1 MTFRLLAV
9 VASGLAFAPST
20 TGIPAPFAKDTTL
33 AVPAAADTVV
43 GRSTAADRES
53 VALTVYNQN
62 FGLVREV
69 RNVRLP
75 RGRVALEF
83 ADVASSLQTETVR
96 VEAVGRS
103 GREFRLL
110 EQNYRYDLLNPQKLL
125 EKYVGRTVTIY
136 RWNQELD
143 REEAIEAEVLSTNGG
158 TIFRI
163 NDEITFNAPGRIA
176 FPEIP
181 EDLMAQPTLVW
192 LVDSPARQI
201 KLDVSYLTAG
211 LNWKSDYVMVLN
223 ADDDEADLTGWV
235 TLTNNSGA
243 SYEDAELKL
252 VAGDVQRVSG
262 RSDIYPQAMD
272 QLRSVAMEA
281 SVAGFTEQSFFE
293 YHMYTLGR
301 STTVR
306 NNEQKQVTLLE
317 ANGFEVRKRM
327 FYYGAP
333 SYYRGQYGSIESN
346 KKVGVFL
353 EFDNS
358 EENRMGMPLP
368 AGIVR
373 VYKDDGSGAQ
383 QFIGEDRIDH
393 TPRDEQLRVRM
404 GEAFDVVGSRT
415 QTDFEFLGSC
425 TSRST
430 WEIQVRNHKDE
441 EAEVTLVEP
450 AGGEWSI
457 VRADHAVKKIDQGT
471 FHFDVEVPA
480 RQAVTVTYT
489 IRVSWC

>member
-1 MTFRLLAV
+1 MTFRLLGLL
-9 VASGLAFAPST
+9 ASGLALAPATPGLLAPESSVPGFADVAS
-20 TGIPAPFAKDTTL
+20 
-33 AVPAAADTVV
+33 ADSVV
-43 GRSTAADRES
+43 GKSTAADRES

-69 RNVRLP
+69 RKVSLP
-75 RGRVALEF
+75 RGVGALEF

-96 VEAVGRS
+96 VEPIGRS
-103 GREFRLL
+103 GRDFRLL

-136 RWNQELD
+136 RWNQELE

-163 NDEITFNAPGRIA
+163 ADEITFNAPGRIA

-181 EDLMAQPTLVW
+181 DDLMAQPTLVW
-192 LVDSPARQI
+192 LVDSPANEVE
-201 KLDVSYLTAG
+201 LDVSYLTGG

-223 ADDDEADLTGWV
+223 EDDDEADLTGWV

-243 SYEDAELKL
+243 SFEDAALKL
-252 VAGDVQRVSG
+252 VAGDVQRVTG
-262 RSDIYPQAMD
+262 RSEMYPAAMD
-272 QLRSVAMEA
+272 QLRSMAMEA
-281 SVAGFTEQSFFE
+281 DAAGFTEQTFFE
-293 YHMYTLGR
+293 YHLYTLGR
-301 STTVR
+301 PTTVR

-317 ANGFEVRKRM
+317 ANGFNVQKRM

-346 KKVGVFL
+346 RKVGVFL
-353 EFDNS
+353 EFENS
-358 EENRMGMPLP
+358 EDNRMGMPLP

-383 QFIGEDRIDH
+383 QFIGEDRLDH
-393 TPRDEQLRVRM
+393 TPRDEQVRVRM
-404 GEAFDVVGSRT
+404 GEAFDVLGSRT
-415 QTDFEFLGSC
+415 QTNFEFLGSC

-430 WEIQVRNHKDE
+430 WEVQVRNHKDE
-441 EAEVTLVEP
+441 AANVTLVEP

-457 VRADHAVKKIDQGT
+457 TRSDHPYEKIDQGT

-480 RQAVTVTYT
+480 RDEVTVTYT